1 MLGTSHR
8 IRSLKKMALLCAA
21 LVLAIT
27 SLSAFI
33 RLSRAG
39 LGCEPWPQC
48 YGQSAHQAPQGTA
61 PPVAGPVAVARLV
74 HRVVAVAAL
83 ILIIMMVMTTLSSQP
98 MLWRQGRMVLGL
110 LALALFLAILG
121 RWTADSRVPAVVLA
135 NLLAGFA
142 MFALSCRLVRSM
154 SARPAP
160 LPVPQGWVGLAAA
173 VLVAQIVLGGLVSA
187 GHAGLSCPE
196 LTRCDP
202 SVGTWRSLNP
212 WHAPVF
218 DSADPTNPAGA
229 LVHILHRAGAL
240 LVLGVLLPLGLVA
253 WRRGHGGGA
262 VLVLLLGAQVA
273 LGVLLVLGALPLP
286 LALAHNVVA
295 VLLLAALASLAGTWR
310 DGVGAPA
317 AISQEKRSGSPPGS
331 GSR

>member
-1 MLGTSHR
+1 MPGINRR
-8 IRSLKKMALLCAA
+8 IRSLKKMAWLCVA

-27 SLSAFI
+27 TLSAFI

-48 YGQSAHQAPQGTA
+48 YGQSAREAPQGTA
-61 PPVAGPVAVARLV
+61 QPVAEPVAVARLA
-74 HRVVAVAAL
+74 HRVVAVATL
-83 ILIIMMVMTTLSSQP
+83 ILIIMMVMTTLSSEP
-98 MLWRQGRMVLGL
+98 MLWHEGRMVLGL

-121 RWTADSRVPAVVLA
+121 RWTADSRLPAVVLA

-142 MFALSCRLVRSM
+142 MFALSCRLARSL
-154 SARPAP
+154 SARSAP
-160 LPVPQGWVGLAAA
+160 FPVPQGWVRLAAA

-196 LTRCDP
+196 LTRCDL
-202 SVGTWRSLNP
+202 SVGTWQSLNP

-240 LVLGVLLPLGLVA
+240 LVLAVLLPLGLVA
-253 WRRGHGGGA
+253 WRRGHRGGA
-262 VLVLLLGAQVA
+262 VLILLLGTQVA
-273 LGVLLVLGALPLP
+273 LGVMLVLGALPLP

-295 VLLLAALASLAGTWR
+295 ALLLAVLAGWIGT
-310 DGVGAPA
+310 AIPPPA
-317 AISQEKRSGSPPGS
+317 LRERTRMRATIDPDQQ
-331 GSR
+331 